1 MQNAAV
7 AGVVEDHPVCHE
19 GLATIYTGP
28 GGSGNPGGCAK
39 VHEHANF
46 TPSIT
51 AREQA
56 RVNGDEHF
64 EGRSTVDTNDGTWHF
79 FA

>member
-1 MQNAAV
+1 MQR
-7 AGVVEDHPVCHE
+7 
-19 GLATIYTGP
+19 
-28 GGSGNPGGCAK
+28 

-56 RVNGDEHF
+56 RVNGYEHF
-64 EGRSTVDTNDGTWHF
+64 EGRSTVDTNDGTRHHF
-79 FA
+79 CIDYGRSTESHAKSGGIVFAW